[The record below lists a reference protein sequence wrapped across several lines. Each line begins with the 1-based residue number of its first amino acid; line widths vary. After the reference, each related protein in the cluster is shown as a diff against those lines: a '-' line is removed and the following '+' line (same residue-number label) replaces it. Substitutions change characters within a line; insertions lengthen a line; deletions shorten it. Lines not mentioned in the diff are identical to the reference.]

1 MTRSTMRRAARCM
14 AVAVLVTCGTAAGIR
29 GSPVL
34 EAPAV
39 AQTMGQVPG
48 QSLGGVSDTE
58 FWRQIRRG
66 VVGTVSLPDKQAAV
80 LVQSEGDNW
89 RAMRNG
95 PVSTFGGWVLLA
107 MIVVLA
113 VFFAVRGRIRV
124 DSGLSGRT
132 VERFNA
138 LERFTHWL
146 TASSFIVLALTGLNV
161 LYGKY
166 VLMPIIGQD
175 TFAALTYLGKLAH
188 NYIAF
193 AFMIGLVLMVILWV
207 KDNLPSREDLTWI
220 AKGGGMFAKGVH
232 PPAKKFNFGQ
242 KAIFWVVVLGGTS
255 LAYTGLSLMF
265 FFDLKV
271 FSASFAL
278 LNLFGFDLPTQLTV
292 LQESQLAQL
301 WHAVLALIVT
311 AVIIAHIYIGSLG
324 MEGAFDAVSTGQVD
338 ENWAREHHSLWIADV
353 KGEAPPSAPMER
365 PPAE

>member
-1 MTRSTMRRAARCM
+1 MTRSTMRRAVGCM
-14 AVAVLVTCGTAAGIR
+14 ALAVLFTYATAVGFM

-39 AQTMGQVPG
+39 AQSKGQVPG
-48 QSLGGVSDTE
+48 QSLGGVSDAE
-58 FWRQIRRG
+58 FWRQIRHG
-66 VVGTVSLPDKQAAV
+66 VSGTVSIPDKQAAV

-95 PVSTFGGWVLLA
+95 PVSNFGGWVLLA

-113 VFFAVRGRIRV
+113 VFFAVRGRIRI
-124 DSGLSGRT
+124 DSGFSGRT

-161 LYGKY
+161 LYGRY

-175 TFAALTYLGKLAH
+175 TFAALTYWGKLAH

-193 AFMIGLVLMVILWV
+193 AFMIGLVLMVIVWV
-207 KDNLPSREDLTWI
+207 KDNLLSREDFTWM
-220 AKGGGMFAKGVH
+220 AKGGGLFFKGVH

-242 KAIFWVVVLGGTS
+242 KAIFWLVVLGGAA

-271 FSASFAL
+271 MSATFAF
-278 LNLFGFDLPTQLTV
+278 LNLFGFDLPTQMTA
-292 LQESQLAQL
+292 LQENQWAQL

-338 ENWAREHHSLWIADV
+338 ENWAREHHSLWVDEV
-353 KGEAPPSAPMER
+353 TGEAPPSAPMER
-365 PPAE
+365 HPAE

>member
-14 AVAVLVTCGTAAGIR
+14 AVAVLVTYATAAGIM

-175 TFAALTYLGKLAH
+175 TFAALTYWGKLAH

-193 AFMIGLVLMVILWV
+193 AFMIGIAMMLVLWV
-207 KDNLPSREDLTWI
+207 RDNLPNRDDVTWI
-220 AKGGGMFAKGVH
+220 AKGGGMFVKGVH
-232 PPAKKFNFGQ
+232 PPAGKFNFGQ
-242 KAIFWVVVLGGTS
+242 KVIFWIVILGGFAITYS
-255 LAYTGLSLMF
+255 GLSLMF
-265 FFDLKV
+265 FFDVKA
-271 FSASFAL
+271 FSGAFAV
-278 LNLFGFDLPTQLTV
+278 LNLVGFDLPTQLTA
-292 LQESQLAQL
+292 LQESQLTQL
-301 WHAVLALIVT
+301 WHAVLALIMIV
-311 AVIIAHIYIGSLG
+311 VIIAHIYIGTLG
-324 MEGAFDAVSTGQVD
+324 MEGAFDAMYTGQVD
-338 ENWAREHHSLWIADV
+338 ENWAHEHHSLWVAEV
-353 KGEAPPSAPMER
+353 RLEPQSPAQQRGGGE
-365 PPAE
+365 

>member
-1 MTRSTMRRAARCM
+1 MTCSTVRRAMGCM
-14 AVAVLVTCGTAAGIR
+14 ALAVLVTYATAAGLM

-39 AQTMGQVPG
+39 AQSKGQVPG
-48 QSLGGVSDTE
+48 QSLGGVSDAE

-95 PVSTFGGWVLLA
+95 PVSVFGGWVLLA
-107 MIVVLA
+107 MIIVLA

-132 VERFNA
+132 VERFNG

-166 VLMPIIGQD
+166 VLMPIIGQAA
-175 TFAALTYLGKLAH
+175 FATLTYWGKLAH

-193 AFMIGLVLMVILWV
+193 AFIIGIALMVIVWV

-220 AKGGGMFAKGVH
+220 AKGGGMFVKGVH

-242 KAIFWVVVLGGTS
+242 KTIFWVVILGGIS

-265 FFDLKV
+265 FFDLKA
-271 FSASFAL
+271 FSATFAL
-278 LNLFGFDLPTQLTV
+278 VNLFGFDLPTQLTA
-292 LQESQLAQL
+292 LQENQLAQL

-338 ENWAREHHSLWIADV
+338 ENWAHEHHSLWAADV
-353 KGEAPPSAPMER
+353 TGEAPPSAHH
-365 PPAE
+365 PAE

>member
-1 MTRSTMRRAARCM
+1 MTCPTMRRAVRYM
-14 AVAVLVTCGTAAGIR
+14 AVAVLVTYATAAGLM

-39 AQTMGQVPG
+39 AQSMGQVPG
-48 QSLGGVSDTE
+48 QSLGGVSDAE
-58 FWRQIRRG
+58 FWRQIRHG
-66 VVGTVSLPDKQAAV
+66 VSGTVSIPDKQAAV

-95 PVSTFGGWVLLA
+95 PVSAFGGWMLLA
-107 MIVVLA
+107 VIVVLA

-132 VERFNA
+132 VERFNG

-175 TFAALTYLGKLAH
+175 AFSALTYWGKLAH

-193 AFMIGLVLMVILWV
+193 AFMIGLALMVFVWV
-207 KDNLPSREDLTWI
+207 RDNLPSREDLTWV

-278 LNLFGFDLPTQLTV
+278 LNLFGFDLPTQLTA

-338 ENWAREHHSLWIADV
+338 ENWAREHHSLWIAEV
-353 KGEAPPSAPMER
+353 AGEAPPSAPMER

>member
-1 MTRSTMRRAARCM
+1 MRRAVRCM
-14 AVAVLVTCGTAAGIR
+14 AVAVLVTYATAAGLM

-39 AQTMGQVPG
+39 AQSKGQVPG
-48 QSLGGVSDTE
+48 QSLGGVSDAE

-66 VVGTVSLPDKQAAV
+66 VAGTVSIPDKQAAV

-95 PVSTFGGWVLLA
+95 PVSNFGGWALLA
-107 MIVVLA
+107 IIVVLA

-124 DSGLSGRT
+124 DGGLSGRT
-132 VERFNA
+132 VERFNG

-166 VLMPIIGQD
+166 VLMPIIGQAA
-175 TFAALTYLGKLAH
+175 FATLTYWGKLAH

-193 AFMIGLVLMVILWV
+193 AFIIGIALMVIVWV

-220 AKGGGMFAKGVH
+220 AKGGGMFVKGVH

-242 KAIFWVVVLGGTS
+242 KTIFWVVILGGIS

-265 FFDLKV
+265 FFDLKA
-271 FSASFAL
+271 FSATFAL
-278 LNLFGFDLPTQLTV
+278 VNLFGFDLPTQLTA
-292 LQESQLAQL
+292 LQENQLAQL

-338 ENWAREHHSLWIADV
+338 ENWAHEHHSLWAADV
-353 KGEAPPSAPMER
+353 TGEAPPSAHH
-365 PPAE
+365 PAE

>member
-14 AVAVLVTCGTAAGIR
+14 AVAVLVTYATAAGIM

-220 AKGGGMFAKGVH
+220 TKGGGMFAKGVH

-338 ENWAREHHSLWIADV
+338 ENWAREHHSLWVAEV
-353 KGEAPPSAPMER
+353 TGEAPPSAPTER
-365 PPAE
+365 HPAE